1 MKEAAAAVQSQL
13 EAAKGA
19 AKKADAVKKRAVDD
33 HAART
38 QQKLRKV
45 ESRLKD
51 LDAEKGAAIAREVK
65 AAAKARKEA
74 GKKQAFALMQQA
86 MQKMAGGDA
95 SDGSDD
101 ED

>member
-1 MKEAAAAVQSQL
+1 M
-13 EAAKGA
+13 
-19 AKKADAVKKRAVDD
+19 
-33 HAART
+33 
-38 QQKLRKV
+38 
-45 ESRLKD
+45 
-51 LDAEKGAAIAREVK
+51 K